1 MGKKPSGVNT
11 KVEAGNARKAAVKGA
26 KDAKASAAAAA
37 VESAEW
43 AKGANAR
50 GESRKAEEERK
61 KQEAEAR
68 KAELKRLQ
76 ALEENNMTKIED
88 KSAIRKFKTKE
99 AKELNRPWE
108 DALKP
113 VAKKGSKGM
122 LPPPPA
128 PVAVAAGSGKLTQA
142 QMRALRE
149 AEEAEYAKKQSKKG
163 ITFEAPN
170 FRENRNREIGVEAE
184 ARSIE
189 SALDVLTMGDKDL
202 EKHPERRAKA
212 AYKAF
217 EEATMPELKS
227 DFPGLKL
234 SQYKQKLSEM
244 VRCVCCCRSVS
255 VCVYRAR
262 MILVLIATCVCVSIV
277 LISLCSGAARLRT
290 R

>member
-1 MGKKPSGVNT
+1 MGKKPSGGVNT

-26 KDAKASAAAAA
+26 KDAKASAAAVAS
-37 VESAEW
+37 ESAEW
-43 AKGANAR
+43 SKGSNAR

-61 KQEAEAR
+61 KAEAEAR
-68 KAELKRLQ
+68 KAELKRIQ
-76 ALEENNMTKIED
+76 ALEESNLAKIED

-99 AKELNRPWE
+99 AKELSRPWE

-113 VAKKGSKGM
+113 AAKKGSKGM
-122 LPPPPA
+122 SAPPPA
-128 PVAVAAGSGKLTQA
+128 PAAAAAGGSGKLTQA
-142 QMRALRE
+142 QMRTLRE

-163 ITFEAPN
+163 ITFEAPS
-170 FRENRNREIGVEAE
+170 FRENRNREMGVEAE

-189 SALDVLTMGDKDL
+189 SALDVLTVGDKDP

-244 VRCVCCCRSVS
+244 WRRSPQNP
-255 VCVYRAR
+255 
-262 MILVLIATCVCVSIV
+262 LNQE
-277 LISLCSGAARLRT
+277 SLAYNAKKQ
-290 R
+290 

>member
-1 MGKKPSGVNT
+1 MGKKPSGGVNT

-43 AKGANAR
+43 SKGANAR

-76 ALEENNMTKIED
+76 ALEENNMAKIED
-88 KSAIRKFKTKE
+88 KSAIRKFKTKD

-113 VAKKGSKGM
+113 AAKKGSKGV
-122 LPPPPA
+122 LPPA
-128 PVAVAAGSGKLTQA
+128 PAAAAAGSGKLTQA

-163 ITFEAPN
+163 ITFEAPS

-244 VRCVCCCRSVS
+244 VRCVLSFC
-255 VCVYRAR
+255 
-262 MILVLIATCVCVSIV
+262 LCVSTV
-277 LISLCSGAARLRT
+277 LA
-290 R
+290 